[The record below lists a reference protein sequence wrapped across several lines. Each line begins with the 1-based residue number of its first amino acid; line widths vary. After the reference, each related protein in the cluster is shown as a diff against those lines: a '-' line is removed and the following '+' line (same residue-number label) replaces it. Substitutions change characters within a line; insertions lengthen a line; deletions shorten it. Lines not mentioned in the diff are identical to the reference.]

1 MSLIRDLFLPSK
13 YMMRQYACRQVIG
26 CIAGVIGLPLL
37 CLFFIS
43 VPFLV
48 RALESLDKNL
58 VPWVLIGATVV
69 CTGLMLAIAFGVVA
83 LSVWRRGS
91 WLDGVFAPLGLKG
104 SLYMLRGRQY
114 RGTVH
119 PLAGTGGREVDIR
132 FYQGPTLDMYV
143 TTSVM
148 TRLSVAEKAA
158 VIPGLAQA
166 FGREPLVLDDPA
178 LSDLSVFALDVD
190 WTRSL
195 LAQPEAQAALARLM
209 KASNWAYLRQI
220 YLQPGMFL
228 FKLYRNRGTFRY
240 DISPEE
246 GRQWLEDLMT
256 LARVAESQP
265 APQVTAEA
273 SSGEQMVRS
282 GGLGKAVLPITVAMI
297 IALVAGIPLCG
308 IAITVAILALAK

>member
-1 MSLIRDLFLPSK
+1 MSQFAKAWAGDRS
-13 YMMRQYACRQVIG
+13 RGCVIG
-26 CIAGVIGLPLL
+26 LIATVIALPLL

-48 RALESLDKNL
+48 SALESLDPSL
-58 VPWVLIGATVV
+58 VPWVLVGATVV
-69 CTGLMLAIAFGVVA
+69 CAGLMLALAFGVIA

-119 PLAGTGGREVDIR
+119 PLAGTGGRDVDIR

-148 TRLSVAEKAA
+148 TRFSVAEKAA

-178 LSDLSVFALDVD
+178 LSCLSVFALDAD
-190 WTRSL
+190 WTRWL

-209 KASNWAYLRQI
+209 KASNWAMFRQVH
-220 YLQPGMFL
+220 LQPGMLL
-228 FKLYRNRGTFRY
+228 FKLYRNRGMFRY

-256 LARVAESQP
+256 LARVAESLP
-265 APQVTAEA
+265 APQVTAEV
-273 SSGEQMVRS
+273 SSAEQMVRS

-297 IALVAGIPLCG
+297 IALVVGIPLCG